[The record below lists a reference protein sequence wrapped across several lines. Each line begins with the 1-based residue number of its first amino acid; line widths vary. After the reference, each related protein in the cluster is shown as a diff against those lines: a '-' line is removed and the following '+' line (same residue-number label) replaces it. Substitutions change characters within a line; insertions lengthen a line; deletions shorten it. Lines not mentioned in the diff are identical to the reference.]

1 MKEIRTYAE
10 LLYNQSVIN
19 NKINLIITTIRSMIS
34 KCQYLRCKN
43 KTTEYRIVNISKF
56 LQSKKKKNEIKNFL
70 ILKKSFVYNILLINK
85 K

>member
-1 MKEIRTYAE
+1 
-10 LLYNQSVIN
+10 
-19 NKINLIITTIRSMIS
+19 MIS